1 MKYNLTEMI
10 DNCLKQ
16 KEKNMYYRLWQYR
29 VAQNQDYKISE
40 MIEHATT
47 YDVAS

>member
-1 MKYNLTEMI
+1 MFETKRKKYVLSVVTI
-10 DNCLKQ
+10 Q
-16 KEKNMYYRLWQYR
+16 GG
-29 VAQNQDYKISE
+29 QNQDYKISE